1 MSPQK
6 KICKFSFIVQC
17 WKNLSP
23 FSRDSGENASRFNG
37 ESRRWDSTWSFWD
50 FFSWKIPERRN
61 RVQKT
66 EPFFNCGEKNAIHPL
81 QFPGSMIFFHGRLNR
96 KKKKRV
102 IYEVWGFTSRTILG
116 ETIISNSLWLPGRVS
131 YIKTLN
137 LWILEFVWSL
147 TWAPKT
153 QIVWESEVWGHQLQN
168 HQLYMVPWARLEK
181 IGGSG
186 VWLKRYRDWKVDGK
200 PSLHIGLFLNPLQS
214 PTFWYRQAIYFDLKV
229 IRQFLCSQKGFG
241 FLSHF
246 AFGLRRSDLE
256 ILAQI
261 AKFNEL
267 PLQATQKRGLVWHRH
282 FSNHGG

>member
-1 MSPQK
+1 MLRALTVKVGAGIRPGPSGIFFRGKSLNVGTGFRKPSLFLIVGK
-6 KICKFSFIVQC
+6 KTRFIPCNSQDP
-17 WKNLSP
+17 W
-23 FSRDSGENASRFNG
+23 
-37 ESRRWDSTWSFWD
+37 
-50 FFSWKIPERRN
+50 FFSWSA
-61 RVQKT
+61 
-66 EPFFNCGEKNAIHPL
+66 EP
-81 QFPGSMIFFHGRLNR
+81 